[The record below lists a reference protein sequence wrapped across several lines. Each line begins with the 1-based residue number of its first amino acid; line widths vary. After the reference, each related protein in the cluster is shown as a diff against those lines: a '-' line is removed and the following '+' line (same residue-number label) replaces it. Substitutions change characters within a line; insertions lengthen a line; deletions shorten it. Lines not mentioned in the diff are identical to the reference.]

1 MKTLLLALLPALL
14 LSGGATPGARAQ
26 GVPVPMVNDLVREGV
41 ALYDAGRYEPAAA
54 KYRQALVALPGYA
67 AAQAELALA
76 DAALGRHAE
85 AIALCQQILAA
96 HPESADA
103 LVYAT
108 YGNSLDAR
116 RQPAEA
122 LAVYRQGLRRYP
134 GAYLLYFNQGVTLAG
149 QEREAEAVASFQH
162 AVALNPAHAGSHM
175 GLGGV
180 QLGAGARVPAILAL
194 ARFLVLEP
202 GSGRSAQRQAL
213 LDQALLPGPGPVDAP
228 GTRAGLPAAGP
239 KKSKGQHAAG
249 PDDFGPEERLL
260 ASAGAPAPGAQSPAQ
275 TKTEQF
281 IDQFGALCRALGA
294 RAPAAGGGFTRAY
307 YVPYFVELEK
317 RGYVPAFAYLA
328 HSAQADAP
336 AVQQWLAAHPAEVQV
351 FREWSKNYEWPKVAF

>member
-1 MKTLLLALLPALL
+1 MRKLLLALL
-14 LSGGATPGARAQ
+14 LSGGAAPGAGAQ
-26 GVPVPMVNDLVREGV
+26 SVPMVNDLVREGV
-41 ALYDAGRYEPAAA
+41 ALYDAGRYEQAAA
-54 KYRQALVALPGYA
+54 KYRQALVALPNYA

-76 DAALGRHAE
+76 CAALGRHAE
-85 AIALCQQILAA
+85 AVALCQQVLAA

-108 YGNSLDAR
+108 YGNSLDASQ
-116 RQPAEA
+116 QPAAA
-122 LAVYRQGLRRYP
+122 LAVYRQGLQRYP
-134 GAYLLYFNQGVTLAG
+134 EAYLLYFNQGVTLAG

-202 GSGRSAQRQAL
+202 GSGRAAQRRAL
-213 LDQALLPGPGPVDAP
+213 LDQALLPGGSPPEAR
-228 GTRAGLPAAGP
+228 RAGAVPAAVP
-239 KKSKGQHAAG
+239 KKNKGKKAG
-249 PDDFGPEERLL
+249 SDDFGPEERLL
-260 ASAGAPAPGAQSPAQ
+260 SLAGALNLDAKDRAE

-281 IDQFGALCRALGA
+281 IDRFGSLCKALGE
-294 RAPAAGGGFTRAY
+294 RAPAAGDGFTRAY

-317 RGYVPAFAYLA
+317 RGYVPAFAYLV
-328 HSAQADAP
+328 HGSQADAP
-336 AVQQWLAAHPAEVQV
+336 EVQQWLAAHPAQVQV
-351 FREWSKNYEWPKVAF
+351 FREWSKNYDWPKPTF